1 MQYSVLLLS
10 TEYIFH
16 THLSTAIYIH
26 MQSMCYMFYRVVLQ
40 KWSEVQ
46 AVAVVVDVSNSSYSH
61 RSQYNHGTM
70 ILVFPKEKSAFE
82 FYFVLRK
89 LIKTPSVNLM
99 HNYQHEKSVIPKENN
114 TQVLLFFFRPV
125 VMTAQPLDSILI
137 IFIFFP
143 FASFIMVLIFVSVV
157 VSISNI
163 SILLC
168 LVIPLL
174 TILFYFRQVLWNR

>member
-1 MQYSVLLLS
+1 MQYSVLDYYCLLS
-10 TEYIFH
+10 IFFIPI
-16 THLSTAIYIH
+16 STAIYIH

-46 AVAVVVDVSNSSYSH
+46 AVAVVVDVSNSSHSH

-70 ILVFPKEKSAFE
+70 ILVFAKEKSAFE

-99 HNYQHEKSVIPKENN
+99 HNNQHVKSVIPKDNN

-125 VMTAQPLDSILI
+125 VMTAQPIDSILI

-143 FASFIMVLIFVSVV
+143 ICIFYNGFDLCEYSSEHFKYIHIV
-157 VSISNI
+157 VSSVSSSDN
-163 SILLC
+163 L
-168 LVIPLL
+168 
-174 TILFYFRQVLWNR
+174 ILF

>member
-1 MQYSVLLLS
+1 MYLVLCTS

-16 THLSTAIYIH
+16 THLSTAIYYIH

-46 AVAVVVDVSNSSYSH
+46 AVAVVVDVSNSSHSH

-89 LIKTPSVNLM
+89 LIKTPKCEFNAQLPARKECYPKSK
-99 HNYQHEKSVIPKENN
+99 QHTGI
-114 TQVLLFFFRPV
+114 T
-125 VMTAQPLDSILI
+125 
-137 IFIFFP
+137 
-143 FASFIMVLIFVSVV
+143 VSVLFQA
-157 VSISNI
+157 VSNDCPASRFYIDSHLH
-163 SILLC
+163 LLKW
-168 LVIPLL
+168 
-174 TILFYFRQVLWNR
+174 F